1 MQNENEKSKLM
12 AEYKMLSNQYQSMV
26 VDEKGELKFK
36 VPDAA
41 TQVRERM
48 WAIVDKV
55 LEIENKEKKN
65 V

>member
-1 MQNENEKSKLM
+1 MTEKEQLM
-12 AEYKMLSNQYQSMV
+12 AEYQMLSKQYQSIV
-26 VDEKGELKFK
+26 VDEKGELRFK

-48 WAIVDKV
+48 WEIVDQI

>member
-12 AEYKMLSNQYQSMV
+12 AEYKMLSKQYQSMV
-26 VDEKGELKFK
+26 VDEKGELRFK

>member
-1 MQNENEKSKLM
+1 MQKENEKSKLM
-12 AEYKMLSNQYQSMV
+12 VEYQMLSKQYQSMV